1 MDALRAEPDSLPAG
15 PSARLADLI
24 RRAQENEQV
33 FLYATWA
40 CAGLVVA
47 MVLFSASVLIRDAQP
62 GTLLSPTLI
71 ALLLVANLLPAIA
84 LMVLLSRR
92 IVNARAERRGLGTGR
107 LHTRLVALFS
117 VIAAVPTVLVAIFAS
132 ILIQSGLEFW
142 FSDRARGML
151 ENTVQLAQSTYVNE
165 VKRVDNEAVAMSG
178 DISGYL
184 KQLPIDSP
192 RFAEGLGYQTYS
204 RSLNEAAVVAI
215 SPQGQV
221 QTLAV
226 VNPYDGM
233 VDPSK
238 IAPALA
244 LMRDRHIGEVR
255 APGRIAV
262 LVPLSA
268 GSGTYLF
275 VARKV
280 DADFKA
286 QIDRAGG
293 VLTDYRDL
301 LSRSRANQLKF
312 NFALLI
318 GALVIVGLA
327 IFIAMRLADRLL
339 RPVGELVHAA
349 GRIEEGDFTTRVP
362 VAPPADEIA
371 TLATAFNRMTGR
383 LQEQTGALLTAN
395 AQLDTRRAFIEA
407 VLSSVTAGVI
417 ALDNDLRMVLVNRS
431 AETLLHPDAADLEG
445 RDLNAVAP
453 ELSEFMLGEARD
465 ATVIVNADSGQR
477 TLAVKRMRYAD
488 GSVLTFDDITDQLSD
503 QRRAAWSDIAR
514 RIAHEIK
521 NPLTPIQLA
530 AERLQRRY
538 GNEVTSDPDTFARL
552 TETIIRQ
559 VGDLRRMVDEFSN
572 FARMPKPVFKPENVH
587 DIARAALFLHEV
599 AHPGLTFALDPARG
613 PMMMVCDRRQLA
625 QALTNI
631 VKNAVEAI
639 EARRNRGEQS
649 PEGDRVELHLRRDA
663 EQLIV
668 DLFDTGV
675 GLPEERERLTEPYM
689 TTRVRG
695 TGLGLAIV
703 KKIVEE
709 HLGEIAFLD
718 RKGGGTHVRIA
729 FDANRLDAMADE
741 ATEQAAGGEKDD
753 HPHRRAD
760 ELNDDGN
767 DQPGAPGDEER
778 S

>member
-1 MDALRAEPDSLPAG
+1 M
-15 PSARLADLI
+15 
-24 RRAQENEQV
+24 
-33 FLYATWA
+33 
-40 CAGLVVA
+40 
-47 MVLFSASVLIRDAQP
+47 
-62 GTLLSPTLI
+62 
-71 ALLLVANLLPAIA
+71 
-84 LMVLLSRR
+84 
-92 IVNARAERRGLGTGR
+92 
-107 LHTRLVALFS
+107 
-117 VIAAVPTVLVAIFAS
+117 
-132 ILIQSGLEFW
+132 
-142 FSDRARGML
+142 
-151 ENTVQLAQSTYVNE
+151 
-165 VKRVDNEAVAMSG
+165 
-178 DISGYL
+178 
-184 KQLPIDSP
+184 
-192 RFAEGLGYQTYS
+192 
-204 RSLNEAAVVAI
+204 
-215 SPQGQV
+215 
-221 QTLAV
+221 
-226 VNPYDGM
+226 
-233 VDPSK
+233 
-238 IAPALA
+238 
-244 LMRDRHIGEVR
+244 
-255 APGRIAV
+255 
-262 LVPLSA
+262 
-268 GSGTYLF
+268 
-275 VARKV
+275 ARKV
-280 DADFKA
+280 DADFKQ

-301 LSRSRANQLKF
+301 LSRSRANQVKF

-318 GALVIVGLA
+318 GALIIVALA
-327 IFIAMRLADRLL
+327 IYIALKLADRLL

-431 AETLLHPDAADLEG
+431 AETLLHPEAEGLEG
-445 RDLNAVAP
+445 EPLEKVAP
-453 ELSEFMLGEARD
+453 ELKEFMLGEARD
-465 ATVIVNADSGQR
+465 ATVTIQADGGQR

-538 GNEVTSDPDTFARL
+538 GAEVTSDPETFARL
-552 TETIIRQ
+552 TETIVRQ

-572 FARMPKPVFKPENVH
+572 FARMPKPVFKSENVY

-599 AHPGLTFALDPARG
+599 AHPGINFILEPARG
-613 PMMMVCDRRQLA
+613 PMPMVCDRRQLA

-649 PEGDRVELHLRRDA
+649 PEGDRVELHLRR
-663 EQLIV
+663 EGGQLVV
-668 DLFDTGV
+668 DLLDTGV

-729 FDANRLDAMADE
+729 FDADRLDALAEEEAAD
-741 ATEQAAGGEKDD
+741 QAQGAEGDD
-753 HPHRRAD
+753 GPRRRAD
-760 ELNDDGN
+760 ETRDDND
-767 DQPGAPGDEER
+767 GDPAGEEL

>member
-1 MDALRAEPDSLPAG
+1 MDVARADSPLQSS
-15 PSARLADLI
+15 PSEGWWARATADGRLF
-24 RRAQENEQV
+24 Q
-33 FLYATWA
+33 YATWL
-40 CAGLVVA
+40 CAALVAV
-47 MVLFSASVLIRDAQP
+47 MLVITIGVLRRETEP
-62 GTLLSPTLI
+62 GAFVSPTLI
-71 ALLLVANLLPAIA
+71 ALLLIANLLPAIA
-84 LMVLLSRR
+84 LMVLLSRKLA
-92 IVNARAERRGLGTGR
+92 IKRASEQGLGSAR

-117 VIAAVPTVLVAIFAS
+117 VIAAVPTVLVVIFAS
-132 ILIQSGLEFW
+132 FLLQSGLEFW
-142 FSDRARGML
+142 FSNRARNMV
-151 ENTVQLAQSTYVNE
+151 ENTAALARSSYDNE
-165 VKRVDNEAVAMSG
+165 VIRVQSETVAMSKDLAG
-178 DISGYL
+178 MLRQVAVD
-184 KQLPIDSP
+184 DP
-192 RFAEGLGYQTYS
+192 RFIDAFGFNQVYRRNLS
-204 RSLNEAAVVAI
+204 EAI
-215 SPQGQV
+215 IFTLSPDGQIL
-221 QTLAV
+221 THAL
-226 VNPYDGM
+226 VNPYD
-233 VDPSK
+233 
-238 IAPALA
+238 
-244 LMRDRHIGEVR
+244 R
-255 APGRIAV
+255 
-262 LVPLSA
+262 PLSQIVTA
-268 GSGTYLF
+268 AKIKELRGKDVVDINSSDRIGALTRLDYGASAF
-275 VARKV
+275 VYASRVFEPRFSEQVKRGN
-280 DADFKA
+280 A
-286 QIDRAGG
+286 

-301 LSRSRANQLKF
+301 LARSRMNQLRF
-312 NFALLI
+312 NFALLA
-318 GALVIVGLA
+318 GALVIVALA
-327 IFIAMRLADRLL
+327 IFTALRLADRLL
-339 RPVGELVHAA
+339 RPVNQLVDAA
-349 GRIEEGDFTTRVP
+349 GRVEKGDFSARVP
-362 VAPPADEIA
+362 VNKPTDEIA
-371 TLATAFNRMTGR
+371 MLATAFNRMTGR
-383 LQEQTGALLTAN
+383 LQEQTGALIAAN
-395 AQLDTRRAFIEA
+395 DQLDTRRAFIEA

-417 ALDNDLRMVLVNRS
+417 ALDNDLKMVLVNRS
-431 AETLLHPDAADLEG
+431 AETLLHPDAAELEG
-445 RDLNAVAP
+445 RDLSSVAP
-453 ELSEFMLGEARD
+453 ELKEFMLGEARD
-465 ATVIVNADSGQR
+465 ATVIVHADSGQR

-488 GSVLTFDDITDQLSD
+488 GSVLTFDDITDQLID
-503 QRRAAWSDIAR
+503 QRRAAWSDIAQ

-599 AHPGLTFALDPARG
+599 AHPGVTFALDPAHG
-613 PMMMVCDRRQLA
+613 PMTMVCDRRQLA

-649 PEGDRVELHLRRDA
+649 SEGDRVELHLRRDA
-663 EQLIV
+663 EQLII

-729 FDANRLDAMADE
+729 FDADRLDAMAED
-741 ATEQAAGGEKDD
+741 ATEDGVSGEGDN

-760 ELNDDGN
+760 EITDDDD
-767 DQPGAPGDEER
+767 DQTGSPGDEER